1 MARLS
6 VTLPPL
12 VLRNPIL
19 SASGTFGHGLE
30 MRHMIDMSKVG
41 GLVSKTVTLRPRPGN
56 PMPRVCETEAGF
68 LNSIGLE
75 NKGIAYYIRE
85 LLPQMASADT
95 CVITNI
101 GAERVEEFAE
111 LAAMLSDEAAV
122 DALEVN
128 LSCPNV
134 QEGKL
139 PFATDPHMAAR
150 VIERVKAA
158 TKKPILAKLSPN
170 VSRISEMAVAV
181 ESAGADGITAVN
193 TVLGM
198 KVDWKTRKP
207 GLATVQGGYS
217 GTAIKPIALR
227 CAWECARA
235 VKIPVVGCGGIY
247 TAADV
252 LEFLVVGC
260 IAVQVGT
267 ASFGDP
273 GLMGRMSDELAA
285 LLDHEGIAD
294 VNELIGTL
302 RMPDAR
308 TSSAP
313 PQSAP
318 ESGTRTT
325 SHEPRTSKAMHQP
338 NSSVSNSSALNS
350 SALNSSVSSP
360 SVSSPS
366 MAEASAEDAWMKTG
380 GAPS

>member
-1 MARLS
+1 MARLA

-12 VLRNPIL
+12 VLRTPIL
-19 SASGTFGHGLE
+19 SASGTYGHGLE
-30 MRHMIDMSKVG
+30 MQHMIALESVG

-75 NKGIAYYIRE
+75 NRGIAYYVRE
-85 LLPQMASADT
+85 LLPLMAAADT

-111 LAAMLSDEAAV
+111 LAAILDAEPAV

-150 VIERVKAA
+150 VIERVKQS
-158 TKKPILAKLSPN
+158 TTKPILAKLSPN
-170 VSRISEMAVAV
+170 VSRIGEMAIAV
-181 ESAGADGITAVN
+181 ESAGADAITAVN

-198 KVDWKTRKP
+198 KVDWKTGRP

-217 GTAIKPIALR
+217 GSAIKPIALR
-227 CAWECARA
+227 CAWDCARS
-235 VKIPVVGCGGIY
+235 VRVPVVGCGGIY

-260 IAVQVGT
+260 RAVQIGT

-273 GLMGRMSDELAA
+273 GLMGRLASEVEA
-285 LLDHEGIAD
+285 LLDAHGIAD
-294 VNELIGTL
+294 VNDLVGTL
-302 RMPDAR
+302 RLPDATPR
-308 TSSAP
+308 P
-313 PQSAP
+313 AP
-318 ESGTRTT
+318 ESGARVAVPAG
-325 SHEPRTSKAMHQP
+325 HVSKAHGGGRDAAH
-338 NSSVSNSSALNS
+338 VLHDALP
-350 SALNSSVSSP
+350 AGGR
-360 SVSSPS
+360 
-366 MAEASAEDAWMKTG
+366 AHIERG